1 MLSKWQNLPDNLKNE
16 SVKKYYDALNRKRF
30 ELKIKRLFDIFFSLV
45 LIIILLPIFLVLS
58 LIIVLDSGVPV
69 FYLQSRVTK
78 NLKNFNIIKFRTM
91 VNNADKIGSLVT
103 TDNDCRITR
112 IGKLLRKFRL
122 DELPQLFN
130 ILGGSM
136 SFVGTRPEVQKYVDA
151 YNSEM
156 LATLLLPA
164 GVTSTASI
172 EYKDEAE
179 LLRASVNVDE
189 TYINEI
195 LPQKMKYNLEYLEN
209 FSLKTDLKIIFNTVF
224 AVFK

>member
-1 MLSKWQNLPDNLKNE
+1 MLCKWQNLPESLKNDD
-16 SVKKYYDALNRKRF
+16 VKKYYDTLNKKRF
-30 ELKIKRLFDIFFSLV
+30 QLKIKRLFDIIFSLV
-45 LIIILLPIFLVLS
+45 LILILLPIYLILS
-58 LIIVLDSGVPV
+58 IIIVLDSGFPV
-69 FYLQSRVTK
+69 FYLQKRITK
-78 NLKNFNIIKFRTM
+78 NLKSFNIIKFRTM

-112 IGKLLRKFRL
+112 IGKALRKFRV

-136 SFVGTRPEVQKYVDA
+136 SFVGTRPEVQKYVNA
-151 YNSEM
+151 YTDEM

-164 GVTSTASI
+164 GVTSAASI
-172 EYKDEAE
+172 EYKDESK
-179 LLRASVNVDE
+179 LLSECADVDA

-209 FSLKTDLKIIFNTVF
+209 FSLLTDLKIILNTVL
-224 AVFK
+224 AVLK

>member
-1 MLSKWQNLPDNLKNE
+1 MLSKWQNLPEALKND
-16 SVKKYYDALNRKRF
+16 SVKRYYDALNKKRF
-30 ELKIKRLFDIFFSLV
+30 ELKLKRLFDIIFSLV
-45 LIIILLPIFLVLS
+45 LIIILLPVYLVLS
-58 LIIVLDSGVPV
+58 LIIVLDSGFPV
-69 FYLQSRVTK
+69 FYLQGRVTK
-78 NLKNFNIIKFRTM
+78 DFKNFKIIKFRTM

-103 TDNDCRITR
+103 TDNDSRITK
-112 IGKLLRKFRL
+112 IGKILRKFRL

-136 SFVGTRPEVQKYVDA
+136 SFVGTRPEVRKYVDA
-151 YNSEM
+151 YSSEM
-156 LATLLLPA
+156 LSTLLLPA

-179 LLRASVNVDE
+179 LLSNCDNVDA

-209 FSLKTDLKIIFNTVF
+209 FSFVGDLKIILNTVL